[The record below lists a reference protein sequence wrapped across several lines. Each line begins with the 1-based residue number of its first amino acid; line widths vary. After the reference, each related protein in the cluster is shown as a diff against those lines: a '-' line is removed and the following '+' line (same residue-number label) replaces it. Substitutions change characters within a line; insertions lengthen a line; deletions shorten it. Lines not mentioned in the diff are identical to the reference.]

1 VDVIL
6 ATFSTLP
13 RPASF
18 ASVDEL
24 HAGIF
29 ERLADRRKVVLD
41 WKTAAGFE
49 IGHGCI
55 DSGGISPRFTAGEP
69 RTLQQPQLRQK
80 PRQTILDHEPTLGH
94 REKLPAGKSE
104 PAPAPAGPSL
114 SSPPPAAQ
122 PGAFGF
128 FIF

>member
-55 DSGGISPRFTAGEP
+55 DSGGISPASPRASLEP
-69 RTLQQPQLRQK
+69 CNNRSC
-80 PRQTILDHEPTLGH
+80 
-94 REKLPAGKSE
+94 GKSRGKQFNHS
-104 PAPAPAGPSL
+104 AIM
-114 SSPPPAAQ
+114 
-122 PGAFGF
+122 F
-128 FIF
+128 